1 MPTLA
6 LRAVFGLL
14 YEFTSGNIRATWNPL
29 YGSAVAFALMCLLAE
44 YLTALIY
51 VYLGLYHIYHPVQPE
66 VPKGRV
72 TNVTV

>member
-6 LRAVFGLL
+6 LRAAFGLL
-14 YEFTSGNIRATWNPL
+14 YEFTSGDIRAMWNPL

-51 VYLGLYHIYHPVQPE
+51 VYLGLYRIYHPVQPE
-66 VPKGRV
+66 VQKGRV
-72 TNVTV
+72 IGVTV